1 MIIQQF
7 SHILNWGVFISASN
21 MSLSLDFIRTIADG
35 DYTQGNSICIDG
47 ITALKSHQYWWYI
60 ILV

>member
-35 DYTQGNSICIDG
+35 DYTQGNSIQSV
-47 ITALKSHQYWWYI
+47 ITLTST
-60 ILV
+60 LF